1 MTTMLS
7 LVFTISFLIFLGYLL
22 IPHVYFHH
30 PKVFE
35 PVNQLVQQG
44 LIEPIQS
51 LSIPQ
56 IQSLSDWIPFPK
68 RRYTPNPYGY
78 GGLDPS
84 GGVRKGGDGSGIPDA
99 VSVGWWNGDL
109 SYSDRSLFPVQED
122 TESIPEPKVA
132 PVGWWGDHLLL

>member
-1 MTTMLS
+1 MTTTLYV
-7 LVFTISFLIFLGYLL
+7 VFILSFLLFLGYLL
-22 IPHVYFHH
+22 IPHVYLQR
-30 PKVFE
+30 PTLFE
-35 PVNQLVQQG
+35 PVNQLVQHG

-51 LSIPQ
+51 LSLPS

-84 GGVRKGGDGSGIPDA
+84 GGTRKGGDGSGIPDA
-99 VSVGWWNGDL
+99 VSVGWWNGEIP
-109 SYSDRSLFPVQED
+109 YSDRSLSPVQD

-132 PVGWWGDHLLL
+132 QVGWWGDHFLL